1 MLANKFTLL
10 RGRRRVSSIRHFDA
24 ETVRST
30 LTMDAAIVSV
40 CDAMIAL
47 SDGHAKQLL
56 RSFIGLDNR
65 TFALM
70 PAALSGRGYFGA
82 KLVSVFMAVDG
93 RRAHEGL
100 VVLFDGETGK
110 PVCTADAGEITH
122 IRTGAASAVAT
133 DALARKDA
141 RRLAMLGIGKQAVS
155 HIDAI
160 LKVRPIAEIAVWGR
174 AIDASKRF
182 AEELNARTG
191 LPVHAVSTAR
201 EAVADADIVCTVT
214 TAAEPVL
221 QGAWIKPG
229 THVNVVGSSGPGPV
243 EIDNDL
249 VTRSR
254 FFADHREHVL
264 VHGAEFL
271 RAKEAG
277 LIDDTHILAEIGEV
291 LAGAQPGR
299 QSESDIT
306 LYKSLGH
313 AVQDIAATAWLYE
326 HLP

>member
-1 MLANKFTLL
+1 
-10 RGRRRVSSIRHFDA
+10 VSSIRHFDA
-24 ETVRST
+24 ETIGHKLTADVAISSVR
-30 LTMDAAIVSV
+30 
-40 CDAMIAL
+40 DAMIAL
-47 SDGHAKQLL
+47 SDGRAKQLL
-56 RSFIGLDNR
+56 RSFVGLDNR
-65 TFALM
+65 TFAIM

-82 KLVSVFMAVDG
+82 KLVSVFMAEDG

-110 PVCTADAGEITH
+110 PICTADAGEVTH

-141 RRLAMLGIGKQAVS
+141 HVLAMLGNGKQAVS

-160 LKVRPIAEIAVWGR
+160 MNVRPLSEIFVWGR
-174 AIDASKRF
+174 TADMAKRF
-182 AEELNARTG
+182 AQEMHAKTG
-191 LPVHAVSTAR
+191 LPVHAAQTAR
-201 EAVADADIVCTVT
+201 DAVANADIVCTVT
-214 TAAEPVL
+214 TAAEPIL

-249 VTRSR
+249 VVKSR
-254 FFADHREHVL
+254 FFVDHREHVL

-271 RAKEAG
+271 RAKEAE
-277 LIDDTHILAEIGEV
+277 LINDAHILAEIGEV
-291 LAGAQPGR
+291 LSGMKPGR
-299 QSESDIT
+299 QSDTEIT

-326 HLP
+326 HQS